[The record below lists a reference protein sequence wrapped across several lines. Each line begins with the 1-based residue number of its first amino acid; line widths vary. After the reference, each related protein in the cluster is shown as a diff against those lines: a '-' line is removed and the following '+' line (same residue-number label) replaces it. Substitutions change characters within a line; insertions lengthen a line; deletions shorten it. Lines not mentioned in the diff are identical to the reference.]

1 MAEIILNEKNFSEE
15 VFQSDKPV
23 LVDFWSE
30 YCPPCQLISP
40 IIEKI
45 AEDFQGKIKVG
56 KLNVDQNPLIASS
69 FMIEA
74 IPTLLFFKNRKVV
87 EKIVG
92 LVSYEVIKE
101 KIEKI
106 LEMEGEE

>member
-56 KLNVDQNPLIASS
+56 KLNVDQNPLIANS

-92 LVSYEVIKE
+92 LVYYEVIKE
-101 KIEKI
+101 KIEEI
-106 LEMEGEE
+106 LKTEEKE